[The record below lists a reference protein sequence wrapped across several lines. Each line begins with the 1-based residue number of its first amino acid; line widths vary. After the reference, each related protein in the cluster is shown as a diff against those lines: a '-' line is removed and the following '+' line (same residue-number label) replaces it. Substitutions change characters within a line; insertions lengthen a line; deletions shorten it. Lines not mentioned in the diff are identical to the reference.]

1 MNLTQSFLIALDMLR
16 LHKLRAFLT
25 MLGVIIGVMS
35 VTLIVML
42 SEGFRQY
49 LNTEFGKLG
58 ADTIIIMYDP
68 GRRMRGQ
75 TTGGV
80 DGLKLSDIDYVLQRS
95 KTVDIASGF
104 NMYPGQSVTYLDR
117 EVSDSEINAI
127 DGNFLALNRFN
138 VAEGRLITENDVL
151 FRNNVVLIGE
161 EIKDRLFPN
170 EEALGKMVNLRGI
183 TLEVVGVLE
192 TIEILGQSSKKDVMV
207 PLSTVQDKWMGG
219 DNLMMIMVRPRSGY
233 TVDQTMDEVWQIMMQ
248 KSNNRPI
255 YRVDSRQSILEVL
268 GSVIGVAGIVLGA
281 IAALSLLVG
290 GIGIMNIML
299 VSVTE
304 RTREIGLRKAV
315 GAKRAAVLTQFL
327 VESAVLSLTGGALG
341 MVFGWLIGQAV
352 SAITASANLLGPGQG
367 FDVAFPIWAAM
378 FALAFSALVGI
389 VFGIYPAWSA
399 SSLDP
404 IDALRSE

>member
-1 MNLTQSFLIALDMLR
+1 MNLVQSFLIALDMLR

-49 LNTEFGKLG
+49 LGTEFKKIGV
-58 ADTIIIMYDP
+58 DTIIVMYDP
-68 GRRMRGQ
+68 GRRLRGQ

-80 DGLKLSDIDYVLQRS
+80 EGLKMADIDYITQRA
-95 KTVDIASGF
+95 KTIDLASGY
-104 NMYPGQSVTYLDR
+104 NQYSSQSVRYFDR
-117 EVSDSEINAI
+117 EVPDAQLHAI
-127 DGNFLALNRFN
+127 DQNFLTLNRFN
-138 VAEGRLITENDVL
+138 MARGRAINEADLL
-151 FRNNVVLIGE
+151 LRNNVIVIGQ
-161 EIKDRLFPN
+161 EIVDRLFPN
-170 EEALGKMVNLRGI
+170 EDPLGKRVTLRGI

-219 DNLMMIMVRPRSGY
+219 DNLMMIMLRPKEGY

-255 YRVDSRQSILEVL
+255 YRVDSRQSILDIM
-268 GSVIGVAGIVLGA
+268 GTIIGVAGVILGA

-315 GAKRAAVLTQFL
+315 GAKQSAVLAQFL
-327 VESAVLSLTGGALG
+327 VESAVLSLTGGVLG
-341 MVFGWLIGQAV
+341 MMAGWMIGQLISFA
-352 SAITASANLLGPGQG
+352 TAAMNLLGPDQG
-367 FDVAFPIWAAM
+367 FNVAFPISAAM
-378 FALAFSALVGI
+378 MALAFSAAVGI
-389 VFGIYPAWSA
+389 VFGLYPAFSA
-399 SSLDP
+399 AKLDP
-404 IDALRSE
+404 IVALRSE